1 MNDITQLRQNV
12 LEKAHQEGQQCLKI
26 ATDSLD
32 TDFKERQ
39 QQGLHDLK
47 AKRQKELKALEQQFQ
62 VAQQQLQKPRKT
74 SSTSIKTRQY
84 KGAI

>member
-47 AKRQKELKALEQQFQ
+47 SKASKR
-62 VAQQQLQKPRKT
+62 V
-74 SSTSIKTRQY
+74 
-84 KGAI
+84 KGS